1 MWEQRIQLGG
11 GASGGQLRED
21 VGQVRKWRN
30 AVLRAGSQQTVESGS
45 PSGRVMRSAEEIIA
59 PAQCDIAQ
67 LALTQVVVT
76 TEATV
81 FDESRQRGDSRS
93 TRRLSPECSTPSLN
107 HSRFEP
113 LAR

>member
-30 AVLRAGSQQTVESGS
+30 AVLRAGPQQTVESGS

-67 LALTQVVVT
+67 LGLAQGMPP
-76 TEATV
+76 A
-81 FDESRQRGDSRS
+81 
-93 TRRLSPECSTPSLN
+93 RLCRAMRMGGWIERISAPTIV
-107 HSRFEP
+107 
-113 LAR
+113 ADAA